1 MQIRYPQFAAV
12 SRLQDAA
19 RTNQPVLIPGALEP
33 RSLRRSGITEAAAAA
48 APLAAAVD
56 CRLERSAAEREDGG
70 APKDPVTLLDRL
82 AWIGLRGTEAIIRL
96 LATPPRAALTR
107 AVSRAGGR

>member
-1 MQIRYPQFAAV
+1 
-12 SRLQDAA
+12 
-19 RTNQPVLIPGALEP
+19 
-33 RSLRRSGITEAAAAA
+33 
-48 APLAAAVD
+48 
-56 CRLERSAAEREDGG
+56 
-70 APKDPVTLLDRL
+70 L